1 MATKKSGRDSFKLPA
16 VLDLNEAA
24 TLRDNLLSQRGNA
37 LTIDASG
44 VERVGTL
51 CTQVL
56 MAAAKTWEQDKK
68 PFTFSKVS
76 DAFEKTLQLI
86 GVSIDHLLPKEIQK

>member
-1 MATKKSGRDSFKLPA
+1 MATKKSGQDGFKLSA

-24 TLRDNLLSQRGNA
+24 ALRSSLLDQRGKA

-44 VERVGTL
+44 VERAGTL
-51 CTQVL
+51 CVQVL

-76 DAFEKTLQLI
+76 DAFQKTLQLI
-86 GVSIDHLLPKEIQK
+86 GVSIDHLLPKETQK